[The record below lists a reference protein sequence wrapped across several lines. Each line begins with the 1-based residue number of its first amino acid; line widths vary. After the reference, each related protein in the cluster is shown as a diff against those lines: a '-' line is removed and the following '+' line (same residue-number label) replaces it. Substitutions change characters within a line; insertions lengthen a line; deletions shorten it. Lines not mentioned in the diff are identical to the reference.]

1 MYMQRIRILLV
12 VIAAG
17 LVLVAARLVHLQA
30 VKGPEYVERAAR
42 RMQTV
47 ELRQARRGRILDR
60 FGGLDGAAILAYDK
74 PCWDLSL
81 DYWLCVLTVG
91 NTAGFHEFG
100 FGVPERSFVRATI
113 DEDTLLIEHQVFEQ
127 VFEVVENGRKPRVA
141 MTHVGQFMADRM
153 KFTIETSRNIR
164 PLSRERLAQKRDIGT
179 PTTPLINWG
188 IMIETL
194 RYSVH
199 PAVI

>member
-1 MYMQRIRILLV
+1 MAEEVINERGGMDRLLEALEFMDGNVIDAGIL
-12 VIAAG
+12 AEPD
-17 LVLVAARLVHLQA
+17 
-30 VKGPEYVERAAR
+30 GPEGFNADVI
-42 RMQTV
+42 MIDDQK
-47 ELRQARRGRILDR
+47 RQNRKR
-60 FGGLDGAAILAYDK
+60 
-74 PCWDLSL
+74 
-81 DYWLCVLTVG
+81 LTVG
-91 NTAGFHEFG
+91 NIAGFHEFG